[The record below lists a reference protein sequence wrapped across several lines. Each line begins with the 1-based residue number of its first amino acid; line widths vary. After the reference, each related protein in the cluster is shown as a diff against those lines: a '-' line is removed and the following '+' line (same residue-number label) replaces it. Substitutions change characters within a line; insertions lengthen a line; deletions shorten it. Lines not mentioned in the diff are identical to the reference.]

1 MSRLGH
7 SLAIVAAKN
16 CRCKIIWVISIEVL
30 NNINYM
36 VLSLESSLHEE
47 PKNHHIFASLRS
59 TQSYGSS
66 QNTNNA
72 RAYDVMITSP
82 ESV

>member
-1 MSRLGH
+1 
-7 SLAIVAAKN
+7 
-16 CRCKIIWVISIEVL
+16 
-30 NNINYM
+30 M

-47 PKNHHIFASLRS
+47 PKNHHIFASRRS

-82 ESV
+82 DSV